1 MQSSTRAPL
10 FFTILPTNGNVN
22 EMKARKKVLICEDN
36 PVERKVIQMAVE
48 GEGVETFIASDGR
61 KALDLL
67 EQHSDFDLVIT
78 DIHMPYNNGED
89 ILERIRSHQRK
100 DTPIVMISSD
110 REEEVIQAALK
121 LGVNV
126 FIKKPI
132 DPESVRRK
140 VAAFL

>member
-1 MQSSTRAPL
+1 MT
-10 FFTILPTNGNVN
+10 

-48 GEGVETFIASDGR
+48 GDHVDTFVASDGR
-61 KALDLL
+61 KALELL

-89 ILERIRSHQRK
+89 ILEGVRLHQRK

-121 LGVNV
+121 LGVKV

-140 VAAFL
+140 VATFL